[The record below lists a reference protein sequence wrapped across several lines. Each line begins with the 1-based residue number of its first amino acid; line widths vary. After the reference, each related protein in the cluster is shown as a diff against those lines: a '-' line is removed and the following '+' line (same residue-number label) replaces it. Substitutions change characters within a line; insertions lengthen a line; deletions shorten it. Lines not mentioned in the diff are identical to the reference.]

1 MFLNTLVLLCANKI
15 FRFSPPSSPCSD
27 SKETIPFLQPPT
39 VIIND
44 GLSQPIQQQQHY
56 NNNEQDINSNTP
68 LSSRRPSAIIAAL
81 RRPSQAIALSA
92 AHAVMNQRRYFM
104 K

>member
-1 MFLNTLVLLCANKI
+1 MCLVIN
-15 FRFSPPSSPCSD
+15 FSPPSSPSPTD

-39 VIIND
+39 VVIND
-44 GLSQPIQQQQHY
+44 GLPLQQQRQ
-56 NNNEQDINSNTP
+56 NNEQDYVPNTP
-68 LSSRRPSAIIAAL
+68 PSSRRPSAIIAAL